1 MIIYDPGCKS
11 QESNS
16 QLGIYNLCC
25 FCFKRVY
32 ILMFQNYVDTSTTDL
47 ISLRADQ
54 AFVALTPS
62 LANGQGIV
70 ADWIVAKGGPGGP
83 QFFFGLVIT

>member
-1 MIIYDPGCKS
+1 MCRIVLTECKS
-11 QESNS
+11 R
-16 QLGIYNLCC
+16 C
-25 FCFKRVY
+25 FR
-32 ILMFQNYVDTSTTDL
+32 NDVDTSTDL

-70 ADWIVAKGGPGGP
+70 ADWIVAKGGP
-83 QFFFGLVIT
+83 QFLFSVGYSVKYSELNGKFWC

>member
-1 MIIYDPGCKS
+1 MIQVAKVKNPTLDQAFTTCAVFVLN
-11 QESNS
+11 E
-16 QLGIYNLCC
+16 
-25 FCFKRVY
+25 
-32 ILMFQNYVDTSTTDL
+32 FQNDVDTSTDL

-83 QFFFGLVIT
+83 QFFFWACYNGIT

>member
-1 MIIYDPGCKS
+1 
-11 QESNS
+11 
-16 QLGIYNLCC
+16 
-25 FCFKRVY
+25 
-32 ILMFQNYVDTSTTDL
+32 MFQNDVDTSTDL

-83 QFFFGLVIT
+83 QFFF